1 MQIVIHTKGTY
12 LKKSQNMFEIRTEND
27 IQKISAEDIDTIF
40 LAKGTLLTTDVI
52 LFALSHN
59 IEIIFT
65 DYHGTAKGR
74 IWNNKFGS
82 TPLIRRNQAIYS
94 THTKPIQWI
103 KTTLIEKISNQ
114 IAFLHQ
120 ISYGVLPN
128 GATTQRRLADAIEQ
142 MTTIQENL
150 QAISIKRIKKKENDW
165 KDSFRGHE
173 GSISR
178 IYFQALSYSLP
189 HSYQFDGRSMRPAQ
203 DKFNCLLNYGY
214 GMMYGYVQGA
224 LIRAGLDPSL
234 GILHADQYNSAP
246 TLAFDLIEKYRIW
259 VDTVAF
265 RLCQSYSFKDED
277 FIPKG
282 EQGVWLHGN
291 GKRKFVKALHD
302 YLHEVIP
309 QKNVRRSRLHH
320 IQLDAQSLAQLFLG
334 LSE

>member
-12 LKKSQNMFEIRTEND
+12 LKRSQNMFEIRTDKET
-27 IQKISAEDIDTIF
+27 QRISAEDIDTIF

-52 LFALSHN
+52 LFALSNN

-65 DYHGTAKGR
+65 DYQGTAKGR
-74 IWNNKFGS
+74 VWNNKFGS
-82 TPLIRRNQAIYS
+82 TPLIRRNQAIYA
-94 THTKPIQWI
+94 THAKPIQWMKNI
-103 KTTLIEKISNQ
+103 LIDKTNNQ

-128 GATTQRRLADAIEQ
+128 GEVTQQRLADAIEK
-142 MTTIQENL
+142 MTLIQEKL
-150 QAISIKRIKKKENDW
+150 QAISIKRIKKKEDDW

-178 IYFQALSYSLP
+178 IYFNALSHSLP

-234 GILHADQYNSAP
+234 GILHADQFGSAP

-259 VDTVAF
+259 VDKVAF
-265 RLCQSYSFKDED
+265 RMCQSYSFKEED

-282 EQGVWLHGN
+282 DDGVWLHGN
-291 GKRKFVKALHD
+291 GKQKFVKALHE

-309 QKNVRRSRLHH
+309 KKKIRRSRLYH
-320 IQLDAQSLAQLFLG
+320 IQLEAQELAQLFLN
-334 LSE
+334 LK